1 MYLTLKKMH
10 MDLFLVPCYDFD
22 LVWHSHQLH
31 PLTYK
36 RDTTAVLGKMFN
48 HDDSVNDRAPN
59 SKLNMSDDQ
68 TRKLWKDTFQGEFPQ
83 AGCMFRGEPPFGE
96 LHLVTPDQVMAVSS
110 KMAEITIN
118 SVKVQNPIEEMN
130 SHFMLKVNL
139 ANTNEP
145 PRKDSTVLKLRGP
158 QTEWENATKGIT
170 TFKFDTKRHADLQF
184 ELIDK
189 RGFWCFS
196 ADESYGQLTY
206 PMGNVVD
213 NTPPSGKTVEPS
225 IPLLNGYRSPS
236 KKSSSSSSSHAAANG
251 HTHDNPDGPVTVSFS
266 ASVDA
271 PNKGP
276 CILHLQPGEYGSF
289 TMPENIKQMWGPIP
303 LQRLPSGVDNTCI
316 VASHR

>member
-1 MYLTLKKMH
+1 
-10 MDLFLVPCYDFD
+10 
-22 LVWHSHQLH
+22 
-31 PLTYK
+31 
-36 RDTTAVLGKMFN
+36 MFN
-48 HDDSVNDRAPN
+48 HDDSVNDRAPH
-59 SKLNMSDDQ
+59 SKLNHSDDQ
-68 TRKLWKDTFQGEFPQ
+68 TRKLWKDTYDEEFPQ

-110 KMAEITIN
+110 KMADVTIN

-130 SHFMLKVNL
+130 SHFMLKVHL
-139 ANTNEP
+139 SNTKEM
-145 PRKDSTVLKLRGP
+145 PRNNSTVLKLRGP
-158 QTEWENATKGIT
+158 QTEWENPTKGIT

-196 ADESYGQLTY
+196 ADESYGQLSY
-206 PMGNVVD
+206 PMGSVVD

-225 IPLLNGYRSPS
+225 IPLLNGYRSP
-236 KKSSSSSSSHAAANG
+236 KKGNG
-251 HTHDNPDGPVTVSFS
+251 HTHENPDGPVTVSFS

-271 PNKGP
+271 PDKGP

-303 LQRLPSGVDNTCI
+303 LQRLPNDVANTCI